1 MDKQNGVY
9 PYNGILFGHERYEV
23 LIHPTTCMNLEN
35 MLSERSLT
43 LKTYSMV
50 PFVWN
55 VPDRQ
60 TYRDRTQSSVCL
72 ELGEKESRRESEI
85 NFFFFFLAWWTHSR
99 TRTCLWMHNL
109 ADILKKLNCTISVGK

>member
-9 PYNGILFGHERYEV
+9 PYNGILFGHERNEV

-85 NFFFFFLAWWTHSR
+85 NVFFFSFWLDEH
-99 TRTCLWMHNL
+99 
-109 ADILKKLNCTISVGK
+109 ILELEHVYGCTILRIY